1 VKSELIEK
9 RKFLL
14 LLARQAP
21 ELEAYLRRHSR
32 ESAKWRIETTGSVA
46 TVLNQFENFPP
57 DLVVIDPANME
68 GGLEHLLEHAKRN
81 WPRTFFSLLTA
92 QPESDFQAAVE
103 RFGNLPIIPPGK
115 PSQVSKAIEQELVGL
130 VNGTL
135 EGLSLSSFLQMMEW
149 ESKSVAIHV
158 SAAESWGRMHLLN
171 GKFVS
176 AYVHGQELA
185 DEVAAIEI
193 LTWDNV
199 KINVERS
206 YHNQKH
212 TSLIALSSLIL
223 DAMRRKDEAN
233 KEPGGERFPETDHPD
248 DDLPISPVALT
259 LSEQEL
265 ADAELADLELADLK
279 PADFGPVDFEPAEF
293 ELDHPTLTG
302 LSAPEPGAHPLLS
315 QTLFDEDAF
324 MPVWPEDLPR
334 PKTARH
340 EDDDETGLYIIQSSV
355 SVPSRQMEHKLLT
368 RPNSR
373 DLLITDIMAIDGALA
388 AALVDHS
395 TGLTLERVGSGATID
410 LDLAGAAMT
419 EVVKSQRR
427 AMTLLNISGAIE
439 DLLVT
444 LHGQY
449 HMLYLLPKTTLF
461 LYVVLRREDANLAL
475 AHYRLKLAAGRLQL

>member
-1 VKSELIEK
+1 MQTAVAREAVIPMLIEK

-21 ELEAYLRRHSR
+21 DLEAHLRRHSR

-46 TVLNQFENFPP
+46 TVLSQFENFPP
-57 DLVVIDPANME
+57 DLVVIDPESME
-68 GGLEHLLEHAKRN
+68 GDLEKLLDHAKRN
-81 WPRTFFSLLTA
+81 WPRTFFSLLTV
-92 QPESDFQAAVE
+92 QPESEFQTAVE
-103 RFGNLPIIPPGK
+103 RFGNLPIIAPGK
-115 PSQVSKAIEQELVGL
+115 PAQVSKAIEKELVGL

-135 EGLSLSSFLQMMEW
+135 EGLTLSSFLQMMEW

-158 SAAESWGRMHLLN
+158 SAADQWGRMHLRQ

-176 AYVHGQELA
+176 AYVHGQALS
-185 DEVAAIEI
+185 DEAAATEI

-206 YHNQKH
+206 YHNQKNT
-212 TSLIALSSLIL
+212 TSLALSSLIM

-233 KEPGGERFPETDHPD
+233 KRPEGEQATEAEPPD
-248 DDLPISPVALT
+248 DDLGLPQRSGLP

-265 ADAELADLELADLK
+265 ADAELADLELG
-279 PADFGPVDFEPAEF
+279 DFGLDEF
-293 ELDHPTLTG
+293 ELDNPAQPG
-302 LSAPEPGAHPLLS
+302 DPAPVSRHPLLS

-324 MPVWPEDLPR
+324 MPVWPEDRPAPR
-334 PKTARH
+334 TAHRD
-340 EDDDETGLYIIQSSV
+340 EDDEIGLYIIQNSV
-355 SVPSRQMEHKLLT
+355 SVPSRQVTHKLIT
-368 RPNSR
+368 KPNSR

-395 TGLTLERVGSGATID
+395 TGLTLDRAGTGAAID

-419 EVVKSQRR
+419 EVVRSQRR
-427 AMTLLNISGAIE
+427 AMGLLGIGGQVE
-439 DLLVT
+439 DVMVT
-444 LHGQY
+444 LQGQY
-449 HMLYLLPKTTLF
+449 HLLHLLPATTLF
-461 LYVVLRREDANLAL
+461 LYLVLRREDANLAM